1 MIWFIAFM
9 LIAVIGAFL
18 GYFKYI
24 KTEKELHDSID
35 LGIRCAYI
43 GLQVFLAIGG
53 FTFLWLVG
61 WWLLG

>member
-1 MIWFIAFM
+1 M

-18 GYFKYI
+18 GYFKYT
-24 KTEKELHDSID
+24 KTEKELHGCID
-35 LGIRCAYI
+35 LGIRSAYI

-61 WWLLG
+61 WLLLG